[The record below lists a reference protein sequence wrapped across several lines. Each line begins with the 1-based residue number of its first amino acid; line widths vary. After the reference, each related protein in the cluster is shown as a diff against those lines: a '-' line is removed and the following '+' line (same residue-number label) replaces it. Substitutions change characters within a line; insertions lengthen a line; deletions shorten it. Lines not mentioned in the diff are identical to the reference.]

1 MPSPEISH
9 RCRKCGAS
17 VRAHARYCP
26 QCGRDVGAEED
37 EQTPPSA
44 AARRAVDHETHS
56 GGVTNPLSRRDRRRS
71 DAVSPV
77 EPSRKPAIVPRAD
90 QPAVAPQAPPLQA
103 PPPAPLSTVPSTSSS
118 SPPPHASPPI
128 AAPSPRRTVTAPP
141 SRRPTV
147 VIADNSPH
155 RAERLRESSITF
167 LEEAAD
173 DSGLRFVLIGIT
185 LFIIFLVFLFF
196 STVIT

>member
-77 EPSRKPAIVPRAD
+77 EPSRKPAIVPHAD
-90 QPAVAPQAPPLQA
+90 QPAVAPQAPPPTA
-103 PPPAPLSTVPSTSSS
+103 PSTLPPTAPSTSSS
-118 SPPPHASPPI
+118 PPPPHASQPI
-128 AAPSPRRTVTAPP
+128 AAPSRRAVTAPP